1 MAAPAPPRIVID
13 GDDGSSLA
21 VATIDIIDLDV
32 VRASL
37 HVNPGHLPPG
47 TRARL
52 VDAVLDDPDVA
63 CRRQVQFTLPLGD
76 TEILDRLRE
85 RGDGAGEP
93 RAERR
98 RRVVTE
104 RRSGGPTTLDDGRGI
119 GPHQRGGRL
128 VVGLG
133 GRDLHRGGG
142 AAQVLDHGDQ
152 RAAGVPDQRPQVPLT
167 QARPVPGG
175 GGDAS
180 DGVGHHG
187 GGVQEGRS
195 R

>member
-63 CRRQVQFTLPLGD
+63 CRR
-76 TEILDRLRE
+76 
-85 RGDGAGEP
+85 
-93 RAERR
+93 
-98 RRVVTE
+98 RV
-104 RRSGGPTTLDDGRGI
+104 
-119 GPHQRGGRL
+119 
-128 VVGLG
+128 
-133 GRDLHRGGG
+133 
-142 AAQVLDHGDQ
+142 
-152 RAAGVPDQRPQVPLT
+152 
-167 QARPVPGG
+167 
-175 GGDAS
+175 
-180 DGVGHHG
+180 
-187 GGVQEGRS
+187 
-195 R
+195 

>member
-37 HVNPGHLPPG
+37 HVNPGHLPPS

-63 CRRQVQFTLPLGD
+63 CRRRVQFTLPLGD

-85 RGDGAGEP
+85 RG
-93 RAERR
+93 
-98 RRVVTE
+98 VL
-104 RRSGGPTTLDDGRGI
+104 TTF
-119 GPHQRGGRL
+119 
-128 VVGLG
+128 
-133 GRDLHRGGG
+133 
-142 AAQVLDHGDQ
+142 
-152 RAAGVPDQRPQVPLT
+152 RAAGSTCLVEADL
-167 QARPVPGG
+167 AG
-175 GGDAS
+175 
-180 DGVGHHG
+180 
-187 GGVQEGRS
+187 
-195 R
+195 

>member
-1 MAAPAPPRIVID
+1 MAAPAPPRIVIE
-13 GDDGSSLA
+13 GDDGRSLA

-85 RGDGAGEP
+85 RG
-93 RAERR
+93 
-98 RRVVTE
+98 
-104 RRSGGPTTLDDGRGI
+104 
-119 GPHQRGGRL
+119 
-128 VVGLG
+128 
-133 GRDLHRGGG
+133 
-142 AAQVLDHGDQ
+142 VLTSF
-152 RAAGVPDQRPQVPLT
+152 RAAGSTSLVEADL
-167 QARPVPGG
+167 PV
-175 GGDAS
+175 A
-180 DGVGHHG
+180 
-187 GGVQEGRS
+187 
-195 R
+195 

>member
-47 TRARL
+47 TRARR

-63 CRRQVQFTLPLGD
+63 CRRRVQFTLPLGD

-85 RGDGAGEP
+85 RG
-93 RAERR
+93 
-98 RRVVTE
+98 VL
-104 RRSGGPTTLDDGRGI
+104 TTF
-119 GPHQRGGRL
+119 
-128 VVGLG
+128 
-133 GRDLHRGGG
+133 
-142 AAQVLDHGDQ
+142 
-152 RAAGVPDQRPQVPLT
+152 RAAGSTCLVEADL
-167 QARPVPGG
+167 AG
-175 GGDAS
+175 
-180 DGVGHHG
+180 
-187 GGVQEGRS
+187 
-195 R
+195 

>member
-21 VATIDIIDLDV
+21 IATIDIIDLDV

-63 CRRQVQFTLPLGD
+63 CRRRVQFTLPLGD

-85 RGDGAGEP
+85 RG
-93 RAERR
+93 
-98 RRVVTE
+98 VL
-104 RRSGGPTTLDDGRGI
+104 TTF
-119 GPHQRGGRL
+119 
-128 VVGLG
+128 
-133 GRDLHRGGG
+133 
-142 AAQVLDHGDQ
+142 
-152 RAAGVPDQRPQVPLT
+152 RAAGSTCLVEADL
-167 QARPVPGG
+167 AG
-175 GGDAS
+175 
-180 DGVGHHG
+180 
-187 GGVQEGRS
+187 
-195 R
+195 